1 MALHESKAP
10 RDGSKE
16 VDNRCFLLELP
27 AELRL
32 HIYELLLLPDSIRV
46 FSFDNPSILDLP
58 EDVAPTARFYAE
70 VRGNSVCPQLLR
82 ACSQLHDEARILLD
96 EPKALHLAPS
106 LGGDGGSYGPK
117 LQRRQFSINRL
128 ASIRKV
134 SELPLGLPTC
144 IRTLQDDVAHSRV
157 LANHLRGGLHT
168 AMLFLDIDLYGSE
181 EVTLAEGKCAVW
193 EAIEEISGSFL
204 AKIHA
209 SRCEIAI
216 SVEGESVLRREK
228 GIDGNWENEDP
239 EEDDIVDSVRELL
252 SDGYFERMFDT
263 VSNKVSFTTGQAVPG
278 RVAR

>member
-1 MALHESKAP
+1 MAPHESKAP
-10 RDGSKE
+10 RDDRNE
-16 VDNRCFLLELP
+16 VENRCFFLELP

-46 FSFDNPSILDLP
+46 FSFDNPSILELP
-58 EDVAPTARFYAE
+58 EDVAATTRFYAE
-70 VRGNSVCPQLLR
+70 VRGS
-82 ACSQLHDEARILLD
+82 CSQVHDEARILLD
-96 EPKALHLAPS
+96 EPKTLHLAPS

-117 LQRRQFSINRL
+117 LQRQQFSINRL

-157 LANHLRGGLHT
+157 LANHLKGGLHT

-181 EVTLAEGKCAVW
+181 ELTLAEGKCAVW
-193 EAIEEISGSFL
+193 EAIEEMSGPFL

-216 SVEGESVLRREK
+216 SVGGESVLRRDKE
-228 GIDGNWENEDP
+228 IDGNWENEDP
-239 EEDDIVDSVRELL
+239 EEQDEDDV
-252 SDGYFERMFDT
+252 G
-263 VSNKVSFTTGQAVPG
+263 KSF
-278 RVAR
+278 